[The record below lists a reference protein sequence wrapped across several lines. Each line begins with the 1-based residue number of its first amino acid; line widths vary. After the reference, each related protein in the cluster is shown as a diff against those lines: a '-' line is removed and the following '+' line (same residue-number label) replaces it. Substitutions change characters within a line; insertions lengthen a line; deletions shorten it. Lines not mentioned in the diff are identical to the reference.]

1 MSPFVFVMFVNY
13 ITYKMLEKYSF
24 GTYFFVIFF
33 CFSVLL
39 HINHITTRKAGEK
52 YVKPKTSLLV
62 ELLWVKKLQ
71 KIFALKKFRHI
82 KSIQKQVNASEREK
96 EGDV

>member
-1 MSPFVFVMFVNY
+1 MFVNY

-24 GTYFFVIFF
+24 GTYFFCDFF
-33 CFSVLL
+33 CFSVLR
-39 HINHITTRKAGEK
+39 HIKHITIRKAGKK

-96 EGDV
+96 EGDFE

>member
-1 MSPFVFVMFVNY
+1 MLSNLLAIMA
-13 ITYKMLEKYSF
+13 ITIYNQMY
-24 GTYFFVIFF
+24 GATI
-33 CFSVLL
+33 
-39 HINHITTRKAGEK
+39 RKAGKK

-96 EGDV
+96 EGDVE